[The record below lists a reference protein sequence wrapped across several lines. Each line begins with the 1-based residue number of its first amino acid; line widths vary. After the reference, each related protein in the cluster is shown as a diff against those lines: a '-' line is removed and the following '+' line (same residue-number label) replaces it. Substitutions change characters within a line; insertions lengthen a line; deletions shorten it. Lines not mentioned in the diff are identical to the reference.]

1 MNKRLA
7 AILLAAVLA
16 IIGVIFVVQYANQA
30 DERAFEGAELT
41 KTLQVTAT
49 VPAGSTAAEVVKS
62 TKLVSLPS
70 AAVPDGALATLGSV
84 GNEVTS
90 AQLEPGEIVLRS
102 RFVDKSA
109 GKKADADA
117 LPAGMQTLAISLE
130 EPRSVDGDVS
140 SGDIV
145 WVYGSFDVNG
155 DEPAATRLLAS
166 KVRVMKV
173 SKGGSVVDGG
183 PAVVVTLAVDTPVAE
198 KIVHAMEF
206 GKVWFGKGNNQTAD
220 SGSKTT
226 TRKEIV
232 P

>member
-7 AILLAAVLA
+7 AIVLA
-16 IIGVIFVVQYANQA
+16 GVLAVIGVIFVVQYANQA

-41 KTLQVTAT
+41 KTLQVTST
-49 VPAGSTAAEVVKS
+49 VPAGSTPAEVVKS
-62 TKLVSLPS
+62 TKLVSLPT

-109 GKKADADA
+109 DKKADADA
-117 LPAGMQTLAISLE
+117 LPVGMQTLSIPLDEA
-130 EPRSVDGDVS
+130 RSVAGAVKA
-140 SGDIV
+140 GDIV
-145 WVYGSFDVNG
+145 WVYGSYEGAG
-155 DEPAATRLLAS
+155 DEPSATRLIAS
-166 KVRVMKV
+166 KVKVTDV
-173 SKGGSVVDGG
+173 SKNGSLDSG
-183 PAVVVTLAVDTPVAE
+183 PTVAVTLAVDTPLAE

-206 GKVWFGKGNNQTAD
+206 GRVWIGKGNNQTAD

-226 TRKEIV
+226 TRKDIA